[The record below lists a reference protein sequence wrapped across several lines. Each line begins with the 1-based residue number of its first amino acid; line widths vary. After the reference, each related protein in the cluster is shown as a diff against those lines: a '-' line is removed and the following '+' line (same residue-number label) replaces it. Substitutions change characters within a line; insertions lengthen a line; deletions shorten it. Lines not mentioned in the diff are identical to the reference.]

1 MSLLKVLI
9 VVTPRLTVFFCIS
22 RTLRYIRSLVCR
34 SWWWWWPGPTTTK
47 NSMSVAPASQAHT
60 YLLDLEQLVVVA
72 GSLENTK
79 TASYTTPA
87 APASTTT
94 NANTNDDC
102 DSCTGW
108 STNPF
113 SDQEVLEGTRRS
125 TDGGG
130 GVEVIDKYSPFRRMF
145 PRQEEEWERRKWRKI
160 SIY

>member
-1 MSLLKVLI
+1 
-9 VVTPRLTVFFCIS
+9 
-22 RTLRYIRSLVCR
+22 
-34 SWWWWWPGPTTTK
+34 
-47 NSMSVAPASQAHT
+47 MSVAPASQAHT

-145 PRQEEEWERRKWRKI
+145 PRQEEEWERRK
-160 SIY
+160 